1 MVLRLL
7 QVAAAVFVGVVLGLV
22 YPSLSLNGD
31 HGLVSG
37 PWHGIPREGPQ
48 EVDPYA
54 LAAIARDSL
63 LPLGAAEGLSF
74 VAADD
79 DRGDRLSTA
88 CDYVVKG
95 PMPAARYW
103 TLTLLNASG
112 FPIANPASR
121 YGFTSGEVLRFN
133 DEPATVAVSSQPR
146 SGNWLPI
153 GKGASDFVLM
163 LRLYDTGLST
173 IGTSLS
179 AMTMPSIVKQA
190 CR

>member
-1 MVLRLL
+1 MLRLL
-7 QVAAAVFVGVVLGLV
+7 QVAAAVFVGVVIGLV
-22 YPSLSLNGD
+22 YTSLSLNGD

-37 PWHGIPREGPQ
+37 AWHGSPREGTQ

-74 VAADD
+74 VAAND
-79 DRGDRLSTA
+79 DRGDPLSPA

-95 PMPAARYW
+95 PMPTARYW
-103 TLTLLNASG
+103 TLALLNADG
-112 FPIANPASR
+112 FPISNPASR
-121 YGFTSGEVLRFN
+121 YGFTSAEILRFN
-133 DEPATVAVSSQPR
+133 DEPPTVAVSGEAK

-153 GKGASDFVLM
+153 GKSASEIVLM

-173 IGTSLS
+173 IGTSPA
-179 AMTMPSIVKQA
+179 AMAMPSIEKQG